1 MQISSFYVQV
11 FFLIFHKE
19 ESRECIDKY
28 SHTRYPSNSS
38 TGNNCRII
46 QLMNTFDDNGA
57 YGYQQNDCIE
67 QGYQD
72 RTFFITIRISFIGF
86 DFGQAESQ
94 QCQHETNHIA

>member
-28 SHTRYPSNSS
+28 PHTRYPSNSS

-57 YGYQQNDCIE
+57 YGYQQNDCIK

-72 RTFFITIRISFIGF
+72 CTFFIPVCIVYRSLYLHK
-86 DFGQAESQ
+86 AKSK
-94 QCQHETNHIA
+94 

>member
-28 SHTRYPSNSS
+28 THTRYPGNGS
-38 TGNNCRII
+38 TGNNCRIT
-46 QLMNTFDDNGA
+46 QLMNTFDDNGT

-86 DFGQAESQ
+86 DFGQAEGQ
-94 QCQHETNHIA
+94 QCQHETNYIA